1 MATFEE
7 RLTAVE
13 HDNAELKQRIELQ
26 TMAIGGLVSKAMLE
40 RINEKNDKIFQA
52 LIHHDEFTNQQ
63 LAEFRAQV
71 DQMDG
76 KVDWVDGKIVGM
88 QTEMRQRFAEMSH
101 LFEQQGK
108 QIADFNDEVVRQGHQ
123 LAQVLVLLNTLIDQR
138 KQDQ

>member
-13 HDNAELKQRIELQ
+13 HDNAELKQKIELQ

-52 LIHHDEFTNQQ
+52 LIRHDEFTNQQ

-71 DQMDG
+71 DQIDG

-88 QTEMRQRFAEMSH
+88 QTEMRQRFTEMNQ

-108 QIADFNDEVVRQGHQ
+108 QIAGLNDEVISHGHQ
-123 LAQVLVLLNTLIDQR
+123 LAQVLVLLNTLVDQR

>member
-13 HDNAELKQRIELQ
+13 HDNAELKQKIDLQ
-26 TMAIGGLVSKAMLE
+26 TMAIGGLVNKAMLD

-52 LIHHDEFTNQQ
+52 LINHDELTNQQ

-71 DQMDG
+71 DQIDG

-88 QTEMRQRFAEMSH
+88 QTEMRQRFD
-101 LFEQQGK
+101 QQGK
-108 QIADFNDEVVRQGHQ
+108 QIADLNDEVVRQGHQ